1 MHGENAELKDEVTEL
16 ARKYSIVT
24 PYTAYLII
32 EDEARRGVPILSQT
46 LPQLQQDT
54 KAREATTL
62 YYNRQMM
69 ERSGLAP
76 TARSRSELALKS
88 ANAPADAVT
97 LGNNESLNGLGGGA
111 VVGATSVPRVYV
123 AGSPVAARSEA
134 ERLAEYTQQTQFVG
148 GRSFYQ
154 NGNQWIDAAIQKLK
168 DPKRIRVQLNS
179 KEYFD
184 LVARKSEAR
193 PWLALGQN
201 VQFVLNG
208 TVYEIYDN

>member
-1 MHGENAELKDEVTEL
+1 MGRVGAITFIPAASAAGPALLPEAMVPDAVKAEVEEVY
-16 ARKYSIVT
+16 A
-24 PYTAYLII
+24 
-32 EDEARRGVPILSQT
+32 
-46 LPQLQQDT
+46 
-54 KAREATTL
+54 
-62 YYNRQMM
+62 
-69 ERSGLAP
+69 
-76 TARSRSELALKS
+76 ALKS